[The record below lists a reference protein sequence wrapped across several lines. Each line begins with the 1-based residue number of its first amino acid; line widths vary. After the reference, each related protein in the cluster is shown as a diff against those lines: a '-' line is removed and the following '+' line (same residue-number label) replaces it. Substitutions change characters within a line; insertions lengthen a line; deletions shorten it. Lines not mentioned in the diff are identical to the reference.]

1 MMALCRVARST
12 RRLGRDT
19 RGVTVVEFALLIGP
33 LAVLLAGAFD
43 LTYRS
48 YVLSVLQGT
57 LSDAARR
64 ASVED
69 PAFMADG
76 DTTEERIKAQIRDRL
91 SAIAPGADPQ
101 VSISNYYEFSGI
113 GNAEKIMTDV
123 NGNGRFDYDD
133 GDCWQDANGNGRFDL
148 DAGREGLGGANDVA
162 FYQVTMQIDRL
173 LPSHLFLGGEP
184 RETLSA
190 QTAFRNQPYSS
201 QAVPAVLCG
210 VAS

>member
-1 MMALCRVARST
+1 MTRLRSMFDGL
-12 RRLGRDT
+12 RELGRDA
-19 RGVTVVEFALLIGP
+19 RGVTVLEFALLAGP
-33 LAVLLAGAFD
+33 LLILLTGAFD

-69 PAFMADG
+69 PAFMAEG
-76 DTTEERIKAQIRDRL
+76 DTTEERVAAQIREQL
-91 SAIAPGADPQ
+91 SSVAPGADPQ
-101 VSISNYYEFSGI
+101 VTISNYYEFSGI

-123 NGNGRFDYDD
+123 NGNGQFDYDD
-133 GDCWQDANGNGRFDL
+133 GDCWQDANGNGSFDL

-162 FYQVTMQIDRL
+162 FYEVTMKLDRI

-184 RETLSA
+184 QETLTA